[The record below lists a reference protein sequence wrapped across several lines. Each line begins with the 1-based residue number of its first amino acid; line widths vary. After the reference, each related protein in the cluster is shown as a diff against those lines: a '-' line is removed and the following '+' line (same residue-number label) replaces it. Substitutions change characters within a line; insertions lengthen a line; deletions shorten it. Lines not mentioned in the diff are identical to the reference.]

1 VPATTDSGATVDL
14 AIVGNVTSSQLSNVT
29 ITSYQPTKTTT
40 VSFKITGPNG
50 TAGLGN
56 MTIPKTAIP
65 YGNSPVVYIDGQQA
79 PNQGYAQDANNFYVW
94 FTTSF
99 SAHQV
104 SIQFVVSPTSPASS
118 LGPVFVVGITV
129 PEIILI
135 FSVMAVRRLRQKP
148 YDA

>member
-1 VPATTDSGATVDL
+1 
-14 AIVGNVTSSQLSNVT
+14 
-29 ITSYQPTKTTT
+29 